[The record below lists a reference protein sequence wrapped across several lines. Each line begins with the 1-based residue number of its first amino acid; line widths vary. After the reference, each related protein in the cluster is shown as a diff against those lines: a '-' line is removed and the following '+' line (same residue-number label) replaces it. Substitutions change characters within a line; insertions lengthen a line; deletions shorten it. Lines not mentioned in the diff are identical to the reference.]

1 MSVKDQTTAHEQLP
15 EILHVDAHAAVA
27 GEVDACG
34 KIRDLVLKP
43 GFICKVDACG
53 ENKCRGVSMRG
64 RKRLQGGVTCSA
76 QQLNGVLGV
85 AARAEWAQG
94 GGLTFGRGWRA
105 HIALQAERKV
115 KLPRARRVGGEVA
128 VVVGKRDADLNDAQ
142 HVDIH
147 LQTLIPAER
156 NRHDSGPK

>member
-1 MSVKDQTTAHEQLP
+1 MQSTRPFNVSVKDKPAAHKQLP

-34 KIRDLVLKP
+34 EIRDLVLKP

-76 QQLNGVLGV
+76 QQLNGIFGV
-85 AARAEWAQG
+85 AAEARSEG
-94 GGLTFGRGWRA
+94 GGAVCAGFY
-105 HIALQAERKV
+105 
-115 KLPRARRVGGEVA
+115 ARTCRFAG
-128 VVVGKRDADLNDAQ
+128 
-142 HVDIH
+142 
-147 LQTLIPAER
+147 
-156 NRHDSGPK
+156 